1 MAGEI
6 HTIQFSDQ
14 DYMKAAEKWEK
25 QLLLMPLFAAQDTLK
40 YMKGVP
46 GVRNAVHLGTAESS
60 AQFAPYKARR
70 SSAGTTDIIYRE
82 LRTYF
87 GNVVEYFEPNA
98 YITTLLGEG
107 AAFLGEG
114 QAQAPSAK
122 LVLAAVMKSLGHHLE
137 AELFKAERDGT
148 GDTTHDLF
156 DGWGTIVNNEI
167 DDGNISAALGNLM
180 ELEEAITDVNAC
192 DIAKQI
198 LFSLDPHLRAQQLF
212 LYCSQEFADQYNE
225 SYLSTHAA
233 IPYNTQYNQA
243 YVEGSGNR
251 MTLAPLPC
259 LENTDMFFVSS
270 RDNMLYGYDNMSDV
284 ERIVVKDYE
293 PFVLTLAAAM
303 FFGVNFRSID
313 KRMLKVVKLAA
324 SSNDNNDD
332 NNN

>member
-46 GVRNAVHLGTAESS
+46 GVRNAVHMGSAESS

-98 YITTLLGEG
+98 YIATLLGEG
-107 AAFLGEG
+107 ASFLGEG

-137 AELFKAERDGT
+137 AELFKAVRNEN

-156 DGWGTIVNNEI
+156 DGWGTIVNKEI
-167 DDGNISAALGNLM
+167 EDKKISTDLGNLM
-180 ELEEAITDVNAC
+180 QLDEEITDVNAC

-198 LFSLDPHLRAQQLF
+198 LFSLDPHLRAQKLF
-212 LYCSQEFADQYNE
+212 LYCSQKFADQYNE
-225 SYLSTHAA
+225 AYLANHNG
-233 IPYNTQYNQA
+233 IVYNTQYNQP

-251 MTLAPLPC
+251 LTLAPLPC

-313 KRMLKVVKLAA
+313 KRMLKVVKLAQ
-324 SSNDNNDD
+324 
-332 NNN
+332 